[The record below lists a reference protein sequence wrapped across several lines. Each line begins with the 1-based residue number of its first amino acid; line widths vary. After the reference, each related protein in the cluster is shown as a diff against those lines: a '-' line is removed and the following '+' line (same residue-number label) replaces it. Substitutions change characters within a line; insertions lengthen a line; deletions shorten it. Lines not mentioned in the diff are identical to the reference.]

1 MKVMVVG
8 NGDGD
13 GDDAILQYRWL
24 LSIVARCF
32 VISSKMDLDLP
43 ERACSSIGRF
53 ESRIHIRETS
63 RILDRCLFTKTH
75 SPFTPTDQYTIAVRV
90 TNL

>member
-13 GDDAILQYRWL
+13 GDGDGDDAILQYCWL

-32 VISSKMDLDLP
+32 VISSKMGRDLP
-43 ERACSSIGRF
+43 ERACSSIGRS

-63 RILDRCLFTKTH
+63 LTKTH
-75 SPFTPTDQYTIAVRV
+75 SPFTPTDQYTIEVRV